1 MTRIY
6 GFEMLDDEASF
17 ISFLYPQ
24 YRLYSLYVSQGTPPT
39 PSRNVLTLRKSIS
52 LAIRNTLCLGLWVD
66 IASLWVPDIRFWVT
80 SCFLIYTGSVELI
93 IFIVI
98 VTIAKERMQRPD
110 WDTYFLLQAEIAKLR
125 SNCLTRHIGAVIV
138 KDNRQIATGYNG
150 TPPGVK
156 NCYEGGCLRCL
167 ARTKGEVKSGEGLDR
182 CLCTH
187 AEANAIMQ
195 CALFGN
201 AGSTKGAMLYSTFA
215 PCLECSKMAISVGIK
230 RIVVLADYPED
241 GTQLLRDANVELV
254 KLNPDLLKPWL
265 SVITADPES
274 SAKAVSK

>member
-1 MTRIY
+1 
-6 GFEMLDDEASF
+6 
-17 ISFLYPQ
+17 
-24 YRLYSLYVSQGTPPT
+24 
-39 PSRNVLTLRKSIS
+39 
-52 LAIRNTLCLGLWVD
+52 
-66 IASLWVPDIRFWVT
+66 
-80 SCFLIYTGSVELI
+80 
-93 IFIVI
+93 
-98 VTIAKERMQRPD
+98 MQRPD
-110 WDTYFLLQAEIAKLR
+110 WDTYFMLQAEIAKLR

-150 TPPGVK
+150 TPPGIK

-230 RIVVLADYPED
+230 RIVMLAYYPED
-241 GTQLLRDANVELV
+241 GTQLLRDANVDLV

-274 SAKAVSK
+274 SAKAVSKQE